1 MWFSD
6 VRVKW
11 EHLCVERTRSPCC
24 LEMIRSVSQSSLFPT
39 RRSSASSEAYWHKT
53 ESRKRVR
60 TSSASLLIKVKADY
74 CNEICSAHC
83 HDDNLF
89 ISTAIK
95 GTLHKNWIVRVLL
108 LKRKKSKTFWFVDY
122 FSHYDLEML
131 QKILT
136 LFCKATVRVLWLWQD
151 CEFRI
156 SFTVW
161 STSA

>member
-1 MWFSD
+1 MLELNGSI
-6 VRVKW
+6 
-11 EHLCVERTRSPCC
+11 CVLNVLALPAVWRWYDQSHSPACSQPGGALLPLRRTDTK
-24 LEMIRSVSQSSLFPT
+24 QK
-39 RRSSASSEAYWHKT
+39 AD
-53 ESRKRVR
+53 RKRVR

-156 SFTVW
+156 CFTVW
-161 STSA
+161 LTSA